1 MKKCK
6 CGANIVFVTTKNGKF
21 FPCNEGLV
29 EYKAD
34 PEGEDYVVNERSGE
48 LIRCTFEFQCIPDG
62 SAGYHTGL
70 HALTEMISER
80 GELNRN
86 PDCLRGYATQLP

>member
-1 MKKCK
+1 MMKKCK

-48 LIRCTFEFQCIPDG
+48 LIRCTFEFQCMPDG
-62 SAGYHTGL
+62 LGRIPHW
-70 HALTEMISER
+70 
-80 GELNRN
+80 
-86 PDCLRGYATQLP
+86 ATCPYGNDFRKR